1 LWIQTLTSL
10 YRYDPTINDWIAYA
24 TTPGYALA
32 EWDEKLYRLDTTN
45 TMQYI
50 VDAVMTGG
58 WTPNGKLRLPPGYCQ
73 QLIPF
78 FNLAGDT
85 VLHAIT
91 RVGVYGYD
99 HAAGKFYE
107 TPMTFPLSA
116 TPGKG
121 AIVWRGELYIPTNEF
136 IYKYNGSTIT
146 AVSPNRD
153 DGLPPELRGDI
164 ATLVAGH
171 SFYYAV
177 ISTKQANVIQAIH
190 MLLFDEVDVA
200 TTDPVLFNES
210 SWIDTFPL
218 TATTTTGG
226 IMVSPGAAWHGV
238 VEKVAGTDMG
248 AATVAT
254 VQGTFRLWF
263 SDGTGIY
270 YIAQDTGL
278 HNPFQNRTVDYRP
291 DGRIEWGWTAI
302 GFENM
307 DKLALTLEVFAQQV
321 DAENTI
327 DIFVAW
333 DDVDQWEQILHLTES
348 GRVKIALNGTAG
360 KVFRR
365 VRFAVEM
372 HRALNPDEA
381 AAWNLAHPD
390 LPPKV
395 GVPLAEHNTPLMPN
409 MTLSFVRRPPFLW
422 GWDVDIPITGMKAG
436 KTSKDLVE
444 RLYEITQQTK
454 EAGILRYR
462 VENSGVWREH
472 QVMITNIQG
481 AEPTGNEV
489 VGRFTVSLVQLDDE
503 DISEWSA

>member
-1 LWIQTLTSL
+1 
-10 YRYDPTINDWIAYA
+10 
-24 TTPGYALA
+24 
-32 EWDEKLYRLDTTN
+32 
-45 TMQYI
+45 
-50 VDAVMTGG
+50 
-58 WTPNGKLRLPPGYCQ
+58 
-73 QLIPF
+73 
-78 FNLAGDT
+78 
-85 VLHAIT
+85 
-91 RVGVYGYD
+91 
-99 HAAGKFYE
+99 
-107 TPMTFPLSA
+107 
-116 TPGKG
+116 
-121 AIVWRGELYIPTNEF
+121 
-136 IYKYNGSTIT
+136 
-146 AVSPNRD
+146 
-153 DGLPPELRGDI
+153 
-164 ATLVAGH
+164 
-171 SFYYAV
+171 
-177 ISTKQANVIQAIH
+177 
-190 MLLFDEVDVA
+190 
-200 TTDPVLFNES
+200 
-210 SWIDTFPL
+210 
-218 TATTTTGG
+218 
-226 IMVSPGAAWHGV
+226 MVSPGAAWHGV

-291 DGRIEWGWTAI
+291 DGRTEWGWTAI

-348 GRVKIALNGTAG
+348 GRVKIAFNGTAG